1 MVDFK
6 VTIRKIHNKLPEL
19 DIDSLL
25 DIMDCITEL
34 SIIKYPKEENDEI
47 FNQFMKHNTI
57 KGGLA

>member
-19 DIDSLL
+19 DVDSLL

-34 SIIKYPKEENDEI
+34 SIIKYPKEENDKM
-47 FNQFMKHNTI
+47 FNQFMKYNKI
-57 KGGLA
+57 

>member
-19 DIDSLL
+19 DVDSLL

-34 SIIKYPKEENDEI
+34 SIIKYPKEENDKM
-47 FNQFMKHNTI
+47 FNQFMKYNKNI
-57 KGGLA
+57 IQ

>member
-19 DIDSLL
+19 DVDSLL

-34 SIIKYPKEENDEI
+34 SIIKYPKEDEM
-47 FNQFMKHNTI
+47 FNQFTKYN
-57 KGGLA
+57 KA